1 MAVYYYISCPKQATN
16 FLNKA
21 SLYNVDFKKNES
33 ILTEDQLVRGCVL
46 KHEAAQKAV
55 FELYAGKMLGV
66 CMRYARNNADAEDM
80 LQDAFIKVFDKI
92 KQFKGEGSFEG
103 WIRKIVVNTALKKY
117 SLIRYDKE
125 ISGHDGVDADH
136 YLSTEPGAYAHL
148 SEKELLQLINN
159 LPDGY
164 RFVFNMYVIEGY
176 SHDEIAKML
185 GIQSGTSRSQLAKAR
200 MMLQKQILKG
210 QKLAV

>member
-1 MAVYYYISCPKQATN
+1 LK
-16 FLNKA
+16 KA

-33 ILTEDQLVRGCVL
+33 ILTEDQLVKGCVL
-46 KHEAAQKAV
+46 KNEAAQKAV
-55 FELYAGKMLGV
+55 FDLYAGKMLGV

-117 SLIRYDKE
+117 TLIRYDKE
-125 ISGHDGVDADH
+125 IIGHEGVDAEH
-136 YLSTEPGAYAHL
+136 FFSTEQVAYSHL
-148 SEKELLQLINN
+148 SEKELLQLINK

-176 SHDEIAKML
+176 SHDEIATML

-200 MMLQKQILKG
+200 MLLQKQILQI
-210 QKLAV
+210 QKQAV